1 MPVCQSTKNPLHP
14 GPVRRP
20 GDWAGFD
27 RAVHHWLELQRRI
40 GGFLDPVWSML
51 GLVADAAGLAVLILI
66 AKGKIGLA
74 EVHTSERYRLLF
86 VLTFSLVVLLVVSLI
101 LLGLR

>member
-1 MPVCQSTKNPLHP
+1 MPIRKEILYIMVASAVLGIGLASVGLFTSGSNYRGGLAIFSTP
-14 GPVRRP
+14 
-20 GDWAGFD
+20 F
-27 RAVHHWLELQRRI
+27 
-40 GGFLDPVWSML
+40 WSML

-66 AKGKIGLA
+66 AKGKIGLLG

-86 VLTFSLVVLLVVSLI
+86 VLGFSLMVLLVVSLI